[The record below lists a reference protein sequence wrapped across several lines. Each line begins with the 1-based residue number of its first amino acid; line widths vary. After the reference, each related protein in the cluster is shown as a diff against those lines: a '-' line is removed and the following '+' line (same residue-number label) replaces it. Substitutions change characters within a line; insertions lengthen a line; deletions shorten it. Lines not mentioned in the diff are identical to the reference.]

1 MSQILVLLK
10 RSFGQMNGKGNLFI
24 YLLFIY
30 FVINFC
36 QLLAQKTMY
45 EEMQNILFGGFSSI
59 LYELF

>member
-1 MSQILVLLK
+1 
-10 RSFGQMNGKGNLFI
+10 MNGKGNLFI

-59 LYELF
+59 LYELFW